1 MKKKRKILQAAG
13 ISAMAVMLCVLPAHA
28 ASIPYTSYTYD
39 SYGNAVESAD
49 LYEPEAVYTGC
60 DFYAEKDTSVK
71 TMLQPSDM
79 YATADGYL
87 YLLDAGNSR
96 VIVLDDSFQYSRT
109 ITLTL
114 DGASVELKKASGIFV
129 DTDGRIYIADAASNR
144 VLCAEPTGS
153 VFRVI
158 SEADSEQYGNGV
170 DFLPRK
176 LVMDNAGNL
185 YIQSTGTYQG
195 LAVFDKSFQFRG
207 FYGADLVQT
216 TSETLSDF
224 FWKQFMTEVQR
235 EAMANYVPLEIQNFD
250 VTEKGFLYTITPSRK
265 LEGQQTKSEM
275 DSIRYLNPKGTDR
288 LVNKMSKTAW
298 KALEKDA
305 CSLNFID
312 ICYDEKG
319 FIDVVDNAHGKI
331 YQFDTNMNLITAF
344 GALGDYC
351 GTFQN
356 PTAIEIVNDKI
367 VVLDKSKAD
376 LTVFRL
382 TETGQ
387 KVHHALEL
395 YHDGKYTEAI
405 DPWLEVIQENVNFE
419 LAYIGV
425 GNALYNLKDY
435 KGAMEY
441 FELGRDSEKYSE
453 AFSRYRN
460 EVLRKNMGWIF
471 LLVAALSIGVV
482 VYNNKKG
489 AVPVKSYRTKNR
501 NKYEL
506 PFHCI
511 FHPSDGFDDLK
522 YNKKTSMGMS
532 VVIVFA
538 LVMLFIIEQR
548 FTGIQMEMLDM
559 DKINIFKTFFV
570 TVGVLLLFT
579 IANVAFCVLV
589 DGKAKIS
596 EVWIITSYALLPF
609 LCTGYIR
616 VVLSNFMSQEEAIFL
631 NVLTVVGVLWSFII
645 LVTGFMTFHQFG
657 IMKTLFSLFITVVAM
672 VLIIFLI
679 FLCYN
684 LFLKMADTAMTI
696 MNEIIFRMRLNG

>member
-1 MKKKRKILQAAG
+1 MKKKRKLLQVAG
-13 ISAMAVMLCVLPAHA
+13 ISAIAVMLSAMPVHA
-28 ASIPYTSYTYD
+28 AAIPYTSYTYD

-49 LYEPEAVYTGC
+49 LYEPEAVYTGY
-60 DFYAEKDTSVK
+60 DFYAEENTAAK

-79 YATADGYL
+79 YAAADHCL

-96 VIVLDDSFQYSRT
+96 VIVLDDSFRYSHTVT
-109 ITLTL
+109 ITEN
-114 DGASVELKKASGIFV
+114 GAPVEFKKAGGIFV
-129 DTDGRIYIADAASNR
+129 DGEGNLYIADESSNR
-144 VLCAEPTGS
+144 VLCADASGN
-153 VFRVI
+153 VFRSI
-158 SEADSEQYGNGV
+158 TEADSEQFGNGV
-170 DFLPRK
+170 DFLPQK

-185 YIQSTGTYQG
+185 YIQSTGMYQG

-216 TSETLSDF
+216 TSEALSDF
-224 FWKQFMTEVQR
+224 FWKQFMTEAQR

-250 VTEKGFLYTITPSRK
+250 VTENGFLYTITPSRK
-265 LEGQQTKSEM
+265 LEGQQEKSEM

-288 LVNKMSKTAW
+288 LVNKMSETAW
-298 KALEKDA
+298 DALEKDA
-305 CSLNFID
+305 RSLNFVD

-319 FIDVVDNAHGKI
+319 FINVVDNAHGKI

-344 GALGDYC
+344 GALGDYN

-356 PTAIEIVNDKI
+356 PTAIEIVNDRI
-367 VVLDKSKAD
+367 VVLDKTKAD

-395 YHDGKYTEAI
+395 YHEGKYTEAI

-441 FELGRDSEKYSE
+441 YELGRDSEKYSE
-453 AFSRYRN
+453 AFAEYRN
-460 EVLRKNMGWIF
+460 ETLRKNMGWIF
-471 LLVAALSIGVV
+471 LLVIVLSIGIVI
-482 VYNNKKG
+482 YNNKMA

-501 NKYEL
+501 NQYEL
-506 PFHCI
+506 PFHCM

-522 YNKKTSMGMS
+522 YNKKTSMKMS
-532 VVIVFA
+532 IVILFA
-538 LVMLFIIEQR
+538 LVMLFIMEQR
-548 FTGIQMEMLDM
+548 FTGIQMKMLDM

-570 TVGVLLLFT
+570 TTGVLLLFT
-579 IANVAFCVLV
+579 ISNVAFCVLV
-589 DGKAKIS
+589 DGKAKLS
-596 EVWIITSYALLPF
+596 EVWIITNYALLPY

-616 VVLSNFMSQEEAIFL
+616 VFLSNFMSQDEEVFL
-631 NVLTVVGVLWSFII
+631 SILTVAGVLWSFII
-645 LVTGFMTFHQFG
+645 LVVGFMNFHEFG
-657 IMKTLFSLFITVVAM
+657 IMKTLFALFITAVAM

-684 LFLKMADTAMTI
+684 LFLQMAGTVMTI
-696 MNEIIFRMRLNG
+696 INEVIFRLRLHG